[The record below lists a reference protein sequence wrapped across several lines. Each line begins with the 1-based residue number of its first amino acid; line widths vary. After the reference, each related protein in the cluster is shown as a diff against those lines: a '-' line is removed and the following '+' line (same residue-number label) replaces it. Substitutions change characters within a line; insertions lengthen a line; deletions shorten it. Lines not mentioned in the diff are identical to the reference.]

1 MFKSFLKN
9 ILPDFILNLI
19 LKLYI
24 SFVRLRTFKT
34 SQSFWNENTV
44 SSPKNGFKS
53 IEESMEHL
61 KWRNN
66 QYINS
71 EKNMYF
77 KNTQKKIVLD
87 YGCGPGNGL
96 INIINTSNPKKIYA
110 VDVSEK
116 SIYLAKK
123 RAKLHN
129 LNVSFIK
136 INENE
141 KISSI
146 DDNSID
152 VIKSDGVLH
161 HIENIDF
168 VLREFKRILK
178 KNGVINLMIYNRDS
192 LWFHLH
198 VNYELMIKKKIFS
211 NSSDEEVFKISTD
224 GFQCP
229 ISYCFSPSKF
239 IEICKK
245 NKFRTKLKNV
255 SISLFELSKVNLI
268 NEAINSENIKL
279 SSKDFLKQ
287 IYFKRRIPYFRKNIA
302 GINAYY
308 ELRNF

>member
-24 SFVRLRTFKT
+24 SFVRLRTYKT

-71 EKNMYF
+71 KKNMYF

-141 KISSI
+141 KINSI

-229 ISYCFSPSKF
+229 VSYCFSPSKF

>member
-53 IEESMEHL
+53 IEESMKHL

-123 RAKLHN
+123 RTKLHN

-141 KISSI
+141 KIDSI

-229 ISYCFSPSKF
+229 VSNCFSPSKF

-268 NEAINSENIKL
+268 NDAINSEKIKL

-287 IYFKRRIPYFRKNIA
+287 IYFKKRIPYFRKNIA

>member
-141 KISSI
+141 KINSI

-161 HIENIDF
+161 HIENVDF

-229 ISYCFSPSKF
+229 VSYCFSPSKF

-268 NEAINSENIKL
+268 KEAINSEKIKL

>member
-96 INIINTSNPKKIYA
+96 INIMNISNPKKIYA

-123 RAKLHN
+123 RAKLHD

-141 KISSI
+141 TINSI

-211 NSSDEEVFKISTD
+211 NSSEEEVFKISTD

-229 ISYCFSPSKF
+229 VSFCFSPSKF
-239 IEICKK
+239 IEICNK

>member
-9 ILPDFILNLI
+9 VLPDFILNLI

-53 IEESMEHL
+53 IKESMDHL

-198 VNYELMIKKKIFS
+198 VNYELMIKKKF
-211 NSSDEEVFKISTD
+211 F
-224 GFQCP
+224 
-229 ISYCFSPSKF
+229 
-239 IEICKK
+239 
-245 NKFRTKLKNV
+245 
-255 SISLFELSKVNLI
+255 LI
-268 NEAINSENIKL
+268 VLMRK
-279 SSKDFLKQ
+279 FLKFQLMVFNVRYQ
-287 IYFKRRIPYFRKNIA
+287 IVFHHLNLLKFAKK
-302 GINAYY
+302 IN
-308 ELRNF
+308 LGLNLKT

>member
-44 SSPKNGFKS
+44 SSPKDGFKS

-77 KNTQKKIVLD
+77 KNTQEKIVLD

-141 KISSI
+141 KINSI

-229 ISYCFSPSKF
+229 VSNCFSPSKF

-268 NEAINSENIKL
+268 NDAINSEKIKL

-287 IYFKRRIPYFRKNIA
+287 IYFKKRIPYFRKNIA

>member
-71 EKNMYF
+71 KKNMYF

-141 KISSI
+141 KINSI

-161 HIENIDF
+161 HIENVDF

-198 VNYELMIKKKIFS
+198 VNYELMVKKKIFS

-229 ISYCFSPSKF
+229 VSYCFSPSKF

-268 NEAINSENIKL
+268 KEAINSEKIKL

>member
-141 KISSI
+141 KINSI

-229 ISYCFSPSKF
+229 VSYCFSPSKF

-268 NEAINSENIKL
+268 KEAINSEKIKL

>member
-141 KISSI
+141 KINSI

-161 HIENIDF
+161 HIENVDF

-198 VNYELMIKKKIFS
+198 VNYELMVKKKIFS

-229 ISYCFSPSKF
+229 VSYCFSPSKF

-268 NEAINSENIKL
+268 KEAINSEKIKL

>member
-53 IEESMEHL
+53 IKESMDHL

-141 KISSI
+141 KINSI

-161 HIENIDF
+161 HIENVDF

-229 ISYCFSPSKF
+229 VSYCFSPSKF

-268 NEAINSENIKL
+268 KEAINSEKIKL

>member
-141 KISSI
+141 KINSI

-161 HIENIDF
+161 HIKNIDF

-229 ISYCFSPSKF
+229 VSYCFSPSKF

>member
-141 KISSI
+141 KINSI

-161 HIENIDF
+161 HIENVDF

-198 VNYELMIKKKIFS
+198 VNYELMVKKKIFS

-229 ISYCFSPSKF
+229 VSYCFSPSKF

-268 NEAINSENIKL
+268 NEAINSEKIKL

>member
-129 LNVSFIK
+129 LDVSFIK

-141 KISSI
+141 KINSI

-152 VIKSDGVLH
+152 IIKSDGVLH

-211 NSSDEEVFKISTD
+211 NSSEEEVFKISTD

-229 ISYCFSPSKF
+229 VSFCFSPSKF
-239 IEICKK
+239 IEICNK

>member
-1 MFKSFLKN
+1 MLKSFIKN
-9 ILPDFILNLI
+9 ILPDFILNFI

-24 SFVRLRTFKT
+24 SFIRLRTFKT
-34 SQSFWNENTV
+34 SQSFWSKNTV
-44 SSPKNGFKS
+44 SSPDNGFNSMK
-53 IEESMEHL
+53 ESLEHL

-77 KNTQKKIVLD
+77 KNSQKKIVLD

-96 INIINTSNPKKIYA
+96 INIINNSTPRKIYA

-116 SIYLAKK
+116 SIYLAKR

-129 LNVSFIK
+129 IKVSFIK

-141 KISSI
+141 KIKDI
-146 DDNSID
+146 NDNSID

-161 HIENIDF
+161 HIDNIDF

-229 ISYCFSPSKF
+229 ISKCFSPSEF

-245 NKFRTKLKNV
+245 NKFRSELKNV
-255 SISLFELSKVNLI
+255 SVSIFELGKVNLI
-268 NEAINSENIKL
+268 HEAINSEKIKQ

-287 IYFKRRIPYFRKNIA
+287 IYIKKNIPYYKKNIA

>member
-53 IEESMEHL
+53 IKESMKHL

-96 INIINTSNPKKIYA
+96 INIMNISNPKKIYA

-123 RAKLHN
+123 RAKLHD

-141 KISSI
+141 TINSI

-229 ISYCFSPSKF
+229 ISNCFSPSKF

-268 NEAINSENIKL
+268 NEAINSKKIKL

-287 IYFKRRIPYFRKNIA
+287 IYFKKKIPYFRKNIA

>member
-1 MFKSFLKN
+1 M
-9 ILPDFILNLI
+9 
-19 LKLYI
+19 
-24 SFVRLRTFKT
+24 
-34 SQSFWNENTV
+34 
-44 SSPKNGFKS
+44 
-53 IEESMEHL
+53 
-61 KWRNN
+61 
-66 QYINS
+66 
-71 EKNMYF
+71 
-77 KNTQKKIVLD
+77 
-87 YGCGPGNGL
+87 

-141 KISSI
+141 KIDSI

-198 VNYELMIKKKIFS
+198 VNYELMVKKKFLPITLMKKFLEFQPMVS
-211 NSSDEEVFKISTD
+211 NVRYQIVLHLLSLL
-224 GFQCP
+224 
-229 ISYCFSPSKF
+229 KF
-239 IEICKK
+239 VKEI
-245 NKFRTKLKNV
+245 NLELNLKT
-255 SISLFELSKVNLI
+255 
-268 NEAINSENIKL
+268 
-279 SSKDFLKQ
+279 
-287 IYFKRRIPYFRKNIA
+287 
-302 GINAYY
+302 
-308 ELRNF
+308 